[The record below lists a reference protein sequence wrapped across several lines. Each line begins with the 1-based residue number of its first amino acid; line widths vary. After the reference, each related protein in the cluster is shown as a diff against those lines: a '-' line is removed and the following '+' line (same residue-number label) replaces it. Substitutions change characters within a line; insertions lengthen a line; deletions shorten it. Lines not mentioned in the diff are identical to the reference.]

1 VIADLFSTLPPLE
14 RHLVSRVLAS
24 CKCFQVSAGEA
35 RRADDFSRAALLVVE
50 SGTVVV
56 VCGPTLGRR
65 MVVAVSGSGGV
76 LAAPSGDQRLV
87 ALEDAAVLAVTA
99 DAWRCLLGRTAAAE
113 VIGEALL
120 EALRERELSL
130 AQFARVA
137 HVERVR
143 GKLLQLARVHGR
155 CVDGAVQVELPLTH
169 ALLAEMVG
177 SARET
182 VTGAVRSLEQEGF
195 LVREGGRYRLMP
207 APEVVASPAPEPV

>member
-1 VIADLFSTLPPLE
+1 M
-14 RHLVSRVLAS
+14 
-24 CKCFQVSAGEA
+24 
-35 RRADDFSRAALLVVE
+35 LVVQ

-56 VCGPTLGRR
+56 ACGLTLGRR
-65 MVVAVSGSGGV
+65 VVVAVADSGGV
-76 LAAPSGDQRLV
+76 LLVPSGDQRLV

-99 DAWRCLLGRTAAAE
+99 DVWRRLLGRPAAAE
-113 VIGEALL
+113 AIGGALF

-130 AQFARVA
+130 AQFAYVA

-155 CVDGAVQVELPLTH
+155 CVDGALQVELPLTH

-182 VTGAVRSLEQEGF
+182 VTGAVRALEQEGF
-195 LVREGGRYRLMP
+195 LVREGGRYRLLL
-207 APEVVASPAPEPV
+207 APEAVASPASEPV